1 MEMKKNYSYIGIS
14 FIILVFG
21 IWAVPKIVNTLSKPE
36 LAYIVR
42 NGEKARVRPF
52 QFTDQHGNTITNEDY
67 EGKVYVIEFF
77 FTTCPDI
84 CPIMTDNMI
93 KIQNEFL
100 GNPKVGMAS
109 FTIDPAHDTPEVLR
123 EYAREKGITKPQWH
137 LLTGNRDSIFKLANE
152 GFNLYVGEVPGVDG
166 GFEHSGFF
174 ALIDQE
180 GYLRSRKDD
189 NGNPIVYYDGLDDK
203 QIQMLKED
211 IKNLLD

>member
-109 FTIDPAHDTPEVLR
+109 FTIDPVHDTPEVLR